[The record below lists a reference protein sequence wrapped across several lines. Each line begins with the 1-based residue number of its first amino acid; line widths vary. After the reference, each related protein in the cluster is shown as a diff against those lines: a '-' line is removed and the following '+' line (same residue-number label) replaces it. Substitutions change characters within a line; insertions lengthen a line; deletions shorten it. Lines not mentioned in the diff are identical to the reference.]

1 MSFAKKIIENYLAN
15 LAEGTA
21 PDAAALDALI
31 DEEVPKA
38 VVPKETYLQA
48 KKAADDE
55 RAEHKKALDDMQK
68 KVDEGSEAAEAL
80 KEAQEKVE
88 KYEKDAAAA
97 KADDAFK
104 QTAEKL
110 GVTNPRIIK
119 LALQGNGVDLQTI
132 DPELLEV
139 KINGLK
145 DDKDL
150 AGFFKAED
158 DDEDE
163 EDEEDDKGTNNGS
176 IPNGFKVKDNGLK
189 GKGKQAEKDAVEA
202 AFSSAFGLKQ

>member
-1 MSFAKKIIENYLAN
+1 MSQFKKIIENYLAN
-15 LAEGTA
+15 LADGTA
-21 PDAAALDALI
+21 PDANALDALL
-31 DEEVPKA
+31 DAEEPK
-38 VVPKETYLQA
+38 VYVPKETFIQV

-55 RAEHKKALDDMQK
+55 RAEHKKALDGLQK
-68 KVDEGSEAAEAL
+68 QVDEGSEASEAL
-80 KEAQEKVE
+80 KEAQAKVE

-119 LALQGNGVDLQTI
+119 LALQGNGVDLETI

-150 AGFFKAED
+150 AGFFKGAGD
-158 DDEDE
+158 DDE
-163 EDEEDDKGTNNGS
+163 EDEEDDEKGGKNGS
-176 IPNGFKVKDNGLK
+176 IPNGFKVNDNGLK
-189 GKGKQAEKDAVEA
+189 GNKKTENDAITANIA
-202 AFSSAFGLKQ
+202 AAFGLKQ

>member
-1 MSFAKKIIENYLAN
+1 MSVFKKIIADYLAN
-15 LAEGTA
+15 LADGAE
-21 PDAAALDALI
+21 PNSEELDALI
-31 DEEVPKA
+31 DAEVPKV
-38 VVPKETYLQA
+38 VVPKETYLQV

-55 RAEHKKALDDMQK
+55 RAEHKTALEGLQK
-68 KVDEGSEAAEAL
+68 QVDEGSEAADAL
-80 KEAQEKVE
+80 KEAQAKVE
-88 KYEKDAAAA
+88 QYEKDAAAA

-150 AGFFKAED
+150 AGFFKAAD

-163 EDEEDDKGTNNGS
+163 EDDEKGGKNGS

-189 GKGKQAEKDAVEA
+189 GNKKTEEDAITA
-202 AFSSAFGLKQ
+202 NIASAFGLKQ